1 MMKKRTKMPSDWV
14 SEGIFSAKTAFL
26 RAMYI

>member
-1 MMKKRTKMPSDWV
+1 MMKKRTKMPSDTW